1 MLPNV
6 TVGRL
11 GTVIRSAS
19 TAAGQNSRTQEE
31 EAYMGEVGL
40 VTEEKSQASLTQ
52 GTSGS
57 SAGTW
62 HAHLLRAEL
71 VLQP

>member
-6 TVGRL
+6 TVGRPRAVL
-11 GTVIRSAS
+11 RSAS

-31 EAYMGEVGL
+31 EAYGEVGL